1 MYEYDY
7 DYIESIR
14 RVLLKSKVDVTEFSS
29 FNSVL
34 SIWFELLGYPYWYW
48 NSETHLFK
56 KGDYHAID
64 PRKSVVLFKSMQF

>member
-14 RVLLKSKVDVTEFSS
+14 RVLLKSKVDVTE
-29 FNSVL
+29 
-34 SIWFELLGYPYWYW
+34 FELLGYPYWYW